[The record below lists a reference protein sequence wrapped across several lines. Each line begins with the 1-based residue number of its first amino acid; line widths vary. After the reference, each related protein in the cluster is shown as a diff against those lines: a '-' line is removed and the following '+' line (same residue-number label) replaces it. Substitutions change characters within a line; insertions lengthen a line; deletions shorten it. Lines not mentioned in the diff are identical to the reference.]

1 MAFYTNIL
9 RYKNFILHRGYY
21 DNGERFSRKEYFQPK
36 LFVSSKMKT
45 EWTGLDGNPVA
56 PLDFESMFEAG
67 QWLKQNIDVSGRNI
81 YGNKKF
87 TQQFVTERYPR
98 DIEFRRDF
106 INVGTIDI
114 ETDYD
119 TGFPH
124 PNEASQSILAIT
136 FKSSKSGLY
145 RVWGYGDFNESQ
157 ALIKPVRYI
166 KCKDEVELLS
176 KFLEFWSDPK
186 NTPDV
191 ITGWN
196 TRFFDIPY
204 IVNRMAKVLGIHEI
218 NKLSPWQLQLEH
230 RKIVRRG
237 SENDVYEIPGI
248 QTLDYMELFQKF
260 GYTYGPQESY
270 ALNHIAYVV
279 LGEKKLSYE
288 EEGSLKNLYK
298 EDHQKY
304 IDYNMKDVELVD
316 RLEEK
321 MGLITLALTIAY
333 KGGVN
338 YQDTFGVTAIWESI
352 IYRKLNAN
360 KVVVPLSSE

>member
-56 PLDFESMFEAG
+56 PLDFESIFEAG

-124 PNEASQSILAIT
+124 PNEASQTILAIT
-136 FKSSKSGLY
+136 FKSSKSG
-145 RVWGYGDFNESQ
+145 
-157 ALIKPVRYI
+157 
-166 KCKDEVELLS
+166 
-176 KFLEFWSDPK
+176 
-186 NTPDV
+186 
-191 ITGWN
+191 
-196 TRFFDIPY
+196 
-204 IVNRMAKVLGIHEI
+204 
-218 NKLSPWQLQLEH
+218 
-230 RKIVRRG
+230 
-237 SENDVYEIPGI
+237 
-248 QTLDYMELFQKF
+248 
-260 GYTYGPQESY
+260 
-270 ALNHIAYVV
+270 
-279 LGEKKLSYE
+279 
-288 EEGSLKNLYK
+288 
-298 EDHQKY
+298 
-304 IDYNMKDVELVD
+304 
-316 RLEEK
+316 
-321 MGLITLALTIAY
+321 
-333 KGGVN
+333 
-338 YQDTFGVTAIWESI
+338 
-352 IYRKLNAN
+352 
-360 KVVVPLSSE
+360 